1 MKGGMKS
8 TSKFPQSFRKPFRA
22 LTQYLGGGALTFVLG
37 LVELALAQD
46 PIITRQ
52 PTNQTVYAGAVVT
65 FRVAATTTNGPISLQ
80 WQRDDPT
87 VPVTFTNIPNAY
99 RGTLTLSSVT
109 LEHSGDYRAIAA
121 NAGGDTVT
129 SDVAHLE
136 VILPPFTRITEG
148 PIVEDASY
156 SARPAWGDYNGDGW
170 VDLFVANGLN
180 TGAAAVQF
188 VFRNNGDGTFTR
200 VEAAEGGDLVTDTI
214 ETVQGQWADFDNDG
228 DLDMFRGSV
237 PSGASNQLYVNDGGG
252 HFTRVAANVG
262 INSFGGVWG
271 SACGDFDNDGF
282 ADVCLC
288 PTDIGTNRLMRNQGD
303 GTFVRCTTIP
313 FRNMGTGFPAWGDAD
328 DDGDL
333 DLFSPTWQSGNNA
346 FYRNQGD
353 GSFIDD
359 VTARL
364 GSSGSAVNP
373 VWGDFDN
380 DGDMDII
387 LTRHQAPCFYFQN
400 QGDGTFVEDGTR
412 PALQTTGVGAA
423 AGDYDNDGDLD
434 LFIPRGQ
441 WSGERSYLLENDGT
455 AQFTSVVLGSFPL
468 DTGHFTGCSWADY
481 DNDGDLDLFVSTA
494 NNERNAL
501 YRNEGNANHW
511 LIVRPK
517 GIASNAA
524 AIGTQVRIQT
534 SSEARPLWQMR
545 QITGGN
551 FDDLRAH
558 FGLGDATQV
567 DTLRIEWPSGIVQEI
582 TNVPANQVLAVT
594 EHQEGATN
602 APSLAMSNLTDG
614 TVQLTATGQADL
626 RYVFEASTDLAQW
639 TKLAVRT
646 NLTGTVNYT
655 PPTSA
660 ALQRFYRVVLP

>member
-1 MKGGMKS
+1 MK
-8 TSKFPQSFRKPFRA
+8 TIIRWIFCCA
-22 LTQYLGGGALTFVLG
+22 LVGASAL
-37 LVELALAQD
+37 LAQE
-46 PIITRQ
+46 T
-52 PTNQTVYAGAVVT
+52 
-65 FRVAATTTNGPISLQ
+65 
-80 WQRDDPT
+80 
-87 VPVTFTNIPNAY
+87 
-99 RGTLTLSSVT
+99 
-109 LEHSGDYRAIAA
+109 
-121 NAGGDTVT
+121 
-129 SDVAHLE
+129 
-136 VILPPFTRITEG
+136 FTRITSG
-148 PIVEDASY
+148 AIVEDASY
-156 SARPAWGDYNGDGW
+156 SSGPAWGDYNGDGW
-170 VDLFVANGLN
+170 VDLFVADGLN
-180 TGAAAVQF
+180 TGAATVQL
-188 VFRNNGDGTFTR
+188 VYRNNGDGTFTR
-200 VEAAEGGDLVTDTI
+200 VEAAEGGDLATDTI
-214 ETVQGQWADFDNDG
+214 ETVKGQWADFDNDG
-228 DLDMFRGSV
+228 DLDMFIGSV
-237 PSGASNQLYVNDGGG
+237 PSGTSNRLYVNDGGG

-282 ADVCLC
+282 VDVCLSSSYVGGY
-288 PTDIGTNRLMRNQGD
+288 PTDRLMRNQGD

-313 FRNMGTGFPAWGDAD
+313 FRNMLNIFCAWGDAD

-333 DLFSPTWQSGNNA
+333 DLFAPNNQSGSHA
-346 FYRNQGD
+346 FYRNNGD
-353 GSFIDD
+353 GRFIDD
-359 VTARL
+359 MTTGL
-364 GSSGSAVNP
+364 GSSGSAVIP

-400 QGDGTFVEDGTR
+400 LGDGTFVEDGTR
-412 PALQTTGVGAA
+412 AALQTTGLGAA

-441 WSGERSYLLENDGT
+441 WSGERSYLLENDGA

-468 DTGHFTGCSWADY
+468 DTGHFTGGSWADY
-481 DNDGDLDLFVSTA
+481 DNDGDLDLFVATT

-511 LIVRPK
+511 LIVRLK

-524 AIGTQVRIQT
+524 AMGAKVRIQT
-534 SSEARPLWQMR
+534 STEAGPLRQMR

-567 DTLRIEWPSGIVQEI
+567 DLLRIEWPSGIVQEL
-582 TNVPANQVLAVT
+582 TNVPPNQVLTVT